1 MVPDLLCVPS
11 MFHMVLGLLS
21 CSDPIFIRFRSL
33 LLMKLS
39 VAPESTST
47 CLSAFECDDCKRVG
61 IRELLYLHAKTLLI
75 PKVRAQAVGD
85 APFKNPNVHPRSPV
99 LPLLPF

>member
-1 MVPDLLCVPS
+1 MVPALLCVPS
-11 MFHMVLGLLS
+11 IFQMVLGFLS
-21 CSDPIFIRFRSL
+21 CSILIFICFRSL
-33 LLMKLS
+33 VQMKLS

-61 IRELLYLHAKTLLI
+61 IHKLLYLHAKTLLS
-75 PKVRAQAVGD
+75 PKVRAQAVGG
-85 APFKNPNVHPRSPV
+85 APLKNPCFHLWPLF